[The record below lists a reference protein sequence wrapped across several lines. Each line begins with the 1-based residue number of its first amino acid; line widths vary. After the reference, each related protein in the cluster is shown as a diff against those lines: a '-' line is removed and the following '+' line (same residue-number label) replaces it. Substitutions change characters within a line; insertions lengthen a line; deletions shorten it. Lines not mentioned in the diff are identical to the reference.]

1 MAHGASGAKTGSC
14 GDASG
19 GCGVHWDESSHRQDR
34 LNRFVFPVALALVL
48 PAFAAPAGQ
57 GELDASPTLFTVL
70 AAINAA
76 GYDAEVD
83 SPSNHPLRDEIRNY
97 LAGKNLKSVEA
108 LKQFFKDHRQRNET
122 AELSQYI
129 SYALVVD
136 GPPDFAYRVR
146 AVEVPP
152 DVVPLEGLST
162 LLGAFHREANIDD
175 LWQKSQPAFE
185 RIIQRHHE
193 PVTQAVLQVNGYL
206 RNETSG
212 YLGRRFQVYID
223 LLGAPNQV
231 HTRSYGSEYF
241 VVLTPSIELK
251 TGEIRHAYLHYLI
264 DPLTTKFSVDVMKKR
279 GLSDHTQR
287 ARALNEAYKEDFLL
301 LTAESLIKA
310 IEARIDRKPD
320 TVQEATKEG
329 YILAPFFAGEL
340 PVFEKQPQSMR
351 LYFPDLVAAIDLKKE
366 EARLSAVEFYDQPR
380 ERHARAA
387 ATPKKEELTGVQ
399 KTLGEAENLYQSR
412 DLDVAKG
419 KFETVLRETSDSP
432 IHARAY
438 YGLARIAVLKND
450 PETGEQL
457 FLKALESSP
466 EPYVRGWVL
475 YYLGRL
481 ADAAGER
488 DQAMKYYQ
496 ETLKVE
502 GASIAVRRAADKE
515 IQGASKAK

>member
-1 MAHGASGAKTGSC
+1 LK
-14 GDASG
+14 
-19 GCGVHWDESSHRQDR
+19 
-34 LNRFVFPVALALVL
+34 RFVFPVALVL
-48 PAFAAPAGQ
+48 FLSAFPATAQQ

-76 GYDAEVD
+76 GYDAEVN
-83 SPSNHPLRDEIRNY
+83 SPSNHPLRDEIRNH
-97 LAGKNLKSVEA
+97 LAGKNLQSAQA

-136 GPPDFAYRVR
+136 GPPDFEYRVR
-146 AVEVPP
+146 SVEIPP
-152 DVVPLEGLST
+152 DVVPLDGLST
-162 LLGAFHREANIDD
+162 LLSAFYREANIED
-175 LWQKSQPAFE
+175 LWQRSQPAFE
-185 RIIQRHHE
+185 RIIQRYHE
-193 PVTQAVLQVNGYL
+193 PVSQAVLQVNGYL

-212 YLGRRFQVYID
+212 FLGRRFQIYID

-231 HTRSYGSEYF
+231 HTRSYGTDYF
-241 VVLTPSIELK
+241 VVLTPSIDLK
-251 TGEIRHAYLHYLI
+251 TDDIRHAYLHYLI
-264 DPLTTKFSVDVMKKR
+264 DPLTTKFAQDVLKKR
-279 GLSDHTQR
+279 GLSDHALR
-287 ARALNEAYKEDFLL
+287 APALNESYKEDFLL

-310 IEARIDRKPD
+310 IESRLARKADI
-320 TVQEATKEG
+320 VQEALKEG
-329 YILAPFFAGEL
+329 YILSPFFAEEL

-351 LYFPDLVAAIDLKKE
+351 LYFPDLIAAVDLKEE
-366 EARLSAVEFYDQPR
+366 EARLAKVEFNDKPR

-399 KTLGEAENLYQSR
+399 KTLEDAENLYQSR
-412 DLDVAKG
+412 DLEKAKS
-419 KFETVLRETSDSP
+419 KFESVLGETSDSP

-450 PETGEQL
+450 PDTGEQL
-457 FLKALESSP
+457 FQKALDSSP

-481 ADAAGER
+481 ADVAGDRE
-488 DQAMKYYQ
+488 QAMKYYQ

-502 GASIAVRRAADKE
+502 GASIAARRAADKE
-515 IQGASKAK
+515 IQGISKQK

>member
-1 MAHGASGAKTGSC
+1 
-14 GDASG
+14 
-19 GCGVHWDESSHRQDR
+19 

-48 PAFAAPAGQ
+48 AAYPAPAQQ

-83 SPSNHPLRDEIRNY
+83 SPSNHPLRDEIRAH
-97 LAGKNLKSVEA
+97 LGGKNLRSVEA
-108 LKQFFKDHRQRNET
+108 LKEFFKAHRQRSET

-136 GPPDFAYRVR
+136 GPPDFQYRVR
-146 AVEVPP
+146 SVEIPP
-152 DVVPLEGLST
+152 DVVPLDGLST
-162 LLGAFHREANIDD
+162 LLSAFHREANIED
-175 LWQKSQPAFE
+175 LWQRSQPAFD
-185 RIIQRHHE
+185 RIIARYHE
-193 PVTQAVLQVNGYL
+193 PVSQAVLQVNGYL

-212 YLGRRFQVYID
+212 FLGRRFQIYID

-231 HTRSYGSEYF
+231 QTRSYGTDYF

-251 TGEIRHAYLHYLI
+251 TNDVRHAYLHYLI
-264 DPLTTKFSVDVMKKR
+264 DPLTTKFAQDVMKKR
-279 GLSDHTQR
+279 GLSDHAQR
-287 ARALNEAYKEDFLL
+287 AAALNESYKEDFLL
-301 LTAESLIKA
+301 LTSESLIKA
-310 IEARIDRKPD
+310 IEARLDRKPEM
-320 TVQEATKEG
+320 VEEALKEG
-329 YILAPFFAGEL
+329 YILTPFFAGEL

-351 LYFPDLVAAIDLKKE
+351 LYFPDLVAAVDLKKE
-366 EARLSAVEFYDQPR
+366 EARLANVQFYDKPR

-387 ATPKKEELTGVQ
+387 ATPKKEELTGIQ
-399 KTLGEAENLYQSR
+399 KTLEEAENLYQSR
-412 DLDVAKG
+412 DLDNARG
-419 KFETVLRETSDSP
+419 KFEAVLGQTSDSP

-450 PETGEQL
+450 PDTGEQ
-457 FLKALESSP
+457 FFHKALESSP

-481 ADAAGER
+481 ADVAGDR
-488 DQAMKYYQ
+488 DQAVKYYQ

-502 GASIAVRRAADKE
+502 GASIAARRAAGKE
-515 IQGASKAK
+515 IQGLPEPK